1 MLVLVW
7 PNVHWRSQ
15 QPQEENRILQSPFQM
30 NPPAL
35 GIFLEDRPP
44 VAVIMPAVEVRTS
57 LS

>member
-1 MLVLVW
+1 
-7 PNVHWRSQ
+7 
-15 QPQEENRILQSPFQM
+15 M

-57 LS
+57 SAEDVVVE